1 MADWNKEKLKTEYIT
16 TKTSY
21 RKLGEKY
28 GVHYRQIAKIGKA
41 ENWEELRTQHEHRTL
56 TKILECDTKKKVNSA
71 QKLNDAANLLL
82 DIAVTQMKG
91 RDPMEID
98 TQEMRHISGVLR
110 DVKEILMVKS
120 DADLREQEARIKKLQ
135 KETEDNEDT
144 GREIVVRIEGSDL
157 NGYSS

>member
-1 MADWNKEKLKTEYIT
+1 MADWQKIKTEYIT

-21 RKLGEKY
+21 RKLEEKY
-28 GVHYRQIAKIGKA
+28 GVHYRQIAKVGKA
-41 ENWEELRTQHEHRTL
+41 EKWEELRSQHEHKTL
-56 TKILECDTKKKVNSA
+56 TKILECDTKQKVNSA
-71 QKLNDAANLLL
+71 QKLNEAATILL

-120 DADLREQEARIKKLQ
+120 DADRREQEARIKKLQ
-135 KETEDNEDT
+135 KEAADDDQGNNEIKVT
-144 GREIVVRIEGSDL
+144 IEGDL
-157 NGYSS
+157 EVYSK

>member
-1 MADWNKEKLKTEYIT
+1 MADWQKIKTEYIT

-21 RKLGEKY
+21 RKLEEKY
-28 GVHYRQIAKIGKA
+28 GVHYRQIAKVGKA
-41 ENWEELRTQHEHRTL
+41 EKWEELRSQHSHKTL
-56 TKILECDTKKKVNSA
+56 TKILECDTKQKVNSA
-71 QKLNDAANLLL
+71 QKLNEAATILL

-120 DADLREQEARIKKLQ
+120 DADHREQEARIKKLQ
-135 KETEDNEDT
+135 KEAADDDQGNNEIKVT
-144 GREIVVRIEGSDL
+144 IEGDL
-157 NGYSS
+157 EVYSK